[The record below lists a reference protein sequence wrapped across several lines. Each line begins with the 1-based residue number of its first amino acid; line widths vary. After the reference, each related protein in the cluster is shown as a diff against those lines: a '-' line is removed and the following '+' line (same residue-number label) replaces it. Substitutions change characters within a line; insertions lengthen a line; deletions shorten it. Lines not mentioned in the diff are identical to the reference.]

1 MSFNETKT
9 LSNQDSKVRIDVET
23 LARIE
28 LSDIEFLLEQTR
40 KGVNST
46 RLERI
51 LYETIINKLSCAF
64 QLAMRAYEYLEKN
77 QEKKQLIEK
86 YEKTGNSSLGK
97 IASYRADLFH
107 NGIHF
112 TEKEVFYPFARIKGR
127 GFKAIHVKKNAK
139 LEIQNCYIFH
149 SSNSEFAITSE
160 GVFEI
165 INGGTSDEVWL
176 FQDQFPVIIA
186 SNLDDVMDAIE
197 KAIIDAKHIWC
208 QLSGIVKAGD
218 GTYEY
223 SFLNDNGEWDLLEN
237 SNGEL
242 KTYQAKQ
249 KAIRVEGYL
258 KINPP
263 TKISIEN
270 NRLIFECDT

>member
-9 LSNQDSKVRIDVET
+9 LSNKDSKVRIDVET

-28 LSDIEFLLEQTR
+28 LSDIKFLLEQIR
-40 KGVNST
+40 KSVNSA

-51 LYETIINKLSCAF
+51 LYETIINKLSCVF

-86 YEKTGNSSLGK
+86 YKKAGNSSLGK
-97 IASYRADLFH
+97 ITSYREDLFH
-107 NGIHF
+107 DGIHF
-112 TEKEVFYPFARIKGR
+112 IEKEIFYPFARIKGR
-127 GFKAIHVKKNAK
+127 GFKAVHVEKNAK
-139 LEIQNCYIFH
+139 LEIQGFYIFH
-149 SSNSEFAITSE
+149 SPNSEFAITSE

-165 INGGTSDEVWL
+165 VNGGTPDEAWI
-176 FQDQFPVIIA
+176 FQDNFPAITA
-186 SNLDDVMDAIE
+186 SNSDGIRDAIE
-197 KAIIDAKHIWC
+197 KAIVDAKHIWC

-218 GTYEY
+218 ATYEY

-237 SNGEL
+237 DNGEL
-242 KTYQAKQ
+242 KTYHAKQ